1 MDVETYRQQIEQMKQ
16 ELSESQAESATLREA
31 LKMADQELARQNEV
45 LDSFSVVFSPV
56 LLGVLLPR

>member
-1 MDVETYRQQIEQMKQ
+1 METYRQQIEQMKQ

-31 LKMADQELARQNEV
+31 LKMADQELTRQNEV